1 MVAFPW
7 FRKKT
12 EEERTGS
19 MTVIEHL
26 TELRRRIVLAL
37 IAIGVGSIA
46 GWILY
51 PPFIDLVREPFCD
64 YLAANPET
72 DAPFGCDLIYL
83 GPTEAFLLKLK
94 VVVFL
99 GLLASLPFVLYQ
111 LWAFVV
117 PGLTPRERKW
127 ALPFIGAS
135 TLLFFLGALF
145 SYLTLPKTLDFLLGF
160 AGEAF
165 APQLTGDRYIGFVV
179 LVTLAFG
186 LAFLLPIFLIFLQ
199 LAHVLSSRRLAS
211 WRRYAILVIAIFAA
225 VITPSGDPYTMLA
238 MMIPM
243 YLFYEAS
250 IIVGRSFKR

>member
-7 FRKKT
+7 FRRKT
-12 EEERTGS
+12 DEERTGS

-26 TELRRRIVLAL
+26 QELRHRIIVSLV
-37 IAIGVGSIA
+37 AIGLGSVA
-46 GWILY
+46 GWVLY
-51 PPFIDLVREPFCD
+51 GPFIDLVQGPFCE
-64 YLAANPET
+64 YLEANPEVR
-72 DAPFGCDLIYL
+72 APSGCSLTYL
-83 GPTEAFLLKLK
+83 GPTDAFVLKLK

-99 GLLASLPFVLYQ
+99 GLLAALPVVLYQ
-111 LWAFVV
+111 AWAFVV
-117 PGLTPRERKW
+117 PGLTRRERRW
-127 ALPFIGAS
+127 ALPFIAAS
-135 TLLFFLGALF
+135 TVLFFLGAVF
-145 SYLTLPKTLDFLLGF
+145 AYVTLPRALDFLLGF

-165 APQLTGDRYIGFVV
+165 APSLTGDRYIGFIV

-199 LAHVLSSRRLAS
+199 LAHVLSSARLAR
-211 WRRYAILVIAIFAA
+211 WRRYAILVISIFAA

-250 IIVGRSFKR
+250 IIVGRSMKR